1 MKGLLASLTALEETK
16 ALLDGLQNRRRPR
29 LTGVSSVHRAML
41 CAAMHMQSAQPLLV
55 LCSDDK
61 EVQRCAADLRALT
74 GREVVELQSRHWQFR
89 PAAAVS
95 RQWEHRR
102 LRALCQMAEGGVPMV
117 AATVEAV
124 VQRCIP
130 PRVLKA
136 AILCLKQGERYDME
150 KLTAHLVRAG
160 YTRCQQVEGPGQFA
174 LRGGILDVFSPG
186 MEDPVRCEFW
196 DDELDAMGEFDVST
210 QRRKRNVEESQLL
223 PAGEV
228 LPLWDGETQE
238 RTAKA
243 LERAADKLK
252 KKENTAVLRQML
264 EGDASLLRSGSLPS
278 GYERYM
284 AAVYEEMT
292 TALDYLSGDTLV
304 CLWESGRLGESLRAS
319 LWQLKED
326 LTAAAESGTM
336 PLSLG
341 ELSLGEGETVAHLD
355 AFPLCMMDSLPTGRP
370 LLEPKEL
377 LHLNAKQMSTY
388 GGSLDAAAQDIRQYL
403 DTDCR
408 VVVLCGGEVRAGNM
422 VRLLQERNIAA
433 AYAPQLSEL
442 PPEGHVTVSLGA
454 LSAGSEWPQL
464 HLAVLTEGQLTQNV
478 AGKNR
483 KIRKTRDESR
493 QKLQSYT
500 DLTPGDLVVHEH
512 HGIGRFVE
520 MLRLPVD
527 GVEKDYIKIAYAGT
541 DCLYVPATSLDLV
554 SKYIGS
560 GGGEESEKPV
570 KLHKLGGTEWAKTTY
585 RARAA
590 AKELA
595 EGLIKLYAARQ
606 RLGGFAFSPDSPWQR
621 EFEEAF
627 PYEET
632 DDQLRAAADIKADM
646 ERPVPMDRLLCGDV
660 GYGKTEVALR
670 AVMKCILDGKQAAI
684 LVPTTVLAQQHY
696 VTAQNRFRAFP
707 VTIEVLSRFR
717 SPKQVKEVLQRVKEG
732 RVDLL
737 IGTHK
742 LLSKQLEFKDL
753 GLLVIDEEQRFGVGH
768 KEKLRERTAQV
779 DTLTLSATP
788 IPRTLNMALSGI
800 RDMSTIEE
808 PPRDRRPVQTYVLEH
823 DWGVVAE
830 AIRRELNRGGQVYYL
845 HNRVDSIDAT
855 AARLRQMLGED
866 TVIAVAHGKMGERE
880 LSRVMQ
886 EMSEGE
892 IQVLVCTTIIE
903 TGLDIPNV
911 NTMIVEEA
919 DRMGLSQLH
928 QLRGRIGRS
937 SRRASAYLTYRPG
950 KILTEVAA
958 KRLTAIR
965 EYVEFGSGFKIAMRD
980 LEIRGAGNLLGPEQ
994 SGYMMSVGYDM
1005 YLKLLGDAVL
1015 EQQGRQVSR
1024 PPECA
1029 ADLTVSAYIPEKY
1042 VPSAR
1047 QRMDLYRRIAAVRT
1061 AEDADDLTDELLD
1074 RYGDVPQAVQQ
1085 LMEVALLR
1093 ARASAVGITDITQ
1106 RGENLTFTMVSQV
1119 DVAALAA
1126 VCSMASYRRRLQLHA
1141 SAQDPQLTLY
1151 LAKGEDALNAAVK
1164 LVETLHLQ
1172 RKTTGDTPDKEEKD
1186 EKANI

>member
-1 MKGLLASLTALEETK
+1 MKGILAALFALEETT
-16 ALLDGLQNRRRPR
+16 ALLHGAQAHRRPR
-29 LTGVSSVHRAML
+29 LTGVSSVHRAMV
-41 CAAMHMQSAQPLLV
+41 CAALHVYGKKPLLV
-55 LCSDDK
+55 LCSDEK
-61 EVQRCAADLRALT
+61 EMQRCAADLQALT
-74 GREVVELQSRHWQFR
+74 GCEVTQLQGRQWQFR
-89 PAAAVS
+89 PTSAAS

-102 LRALCQMAEGGVPMV
+102 LRALSSMAEGTAPIVV
-117 AATVEAV
+117 STVEAA

-130 PRVLKA
+130 PSVLREA
-136 AILCLKQGERYDME
+136 VISLQQGTRYDIE
-150 KLTAHLVRAG
+150 ELTSRLVRSG

-174 LRGGILDVFSPG
+174 LRGGILDVFSPA
-186 MEDPVRCEFW
+186 MDTPVRCEFW
-196 DDELDAMGEFDVST
+196 DDELDAMGEFDVAS
-210 QRRKRNVEESQLL
+210 QRRKRNITAARLL

-228 LPLWDGETQE
+228 LPLWDERTRENTAATLE
-238 RTAKA
+238 RTA
-243 LERAADKLK
+243 EKLK
-252 KKENTAVLRQML
+252 KKENTAALRQLL
-264 EGDASLLRSGSLPS
+264 EGDAALLRSGALPA
-278 GYERYM
+278 GCERYM

-304 CLWESGRLGESLRAS
+304 CLWESGRLNESLRAA
-319 LWQLKED
+319 LWQMKED
-326 LTAAAESGTM
+326 LSAASESGTM
-336 PLSLG
+336 PLALG
-341 ELSLGEGETVAHLD
+341 ELSLSESETTARLE
-355 AFPLCMMDSLPTGRP
+355 AFSLCMLDSLPSGRP
-370 LLEPKEL
+370 LLEPGEL
-377 LHLNAKQMSTY
+377 LQVHAKQMSTY
-388 GGSLDAAAQDIRQYL
+388 GGSLDTAAQDIRQYMDL
-403 DTDCR
+403 GHR
-408 VVVLCGGEVRAGNM
+408 VVVLCGGEVRANNM
-422 VRLLQERNIAA
+422 VRLLRERGIAA
-433 AYAPQLSEL
+433 AYAPQLADL
-442 PPEGHVTVSLGA
+442 PSAGNVAVSLGA

-464 HLAVLTEGQLTQNV
+464 RLAVLTEGQLTEAV
-478 AGKNR
+478 AGKTR
-483 KIRKTRDESR
+483 KIRKSRDENR

-560 GGGEESEKPV
+560 GGGEETEKPV
-570 KLHKLGGTEWAKTTY
+570 RLNKLGGTEWAKTTY

-590 AKELA
+590 ARELA

-606 RLGGFAFSPDSPWQR
+606 RLGGFAFSPDSPWQQ
-621 EFEEAF
+621 EFEDAF

-632 DDQLRAAADIKADM
+632 EDQLRATADIKEDM

-823 DWGVVAE
+823 DWAVVAE
-830 AIRRELNRGGQVYYL
+830 AIRRELSRGGQVYYL
-845 HNRVDSIDAT
+845 HNRVDSIEIT
-855 AARLRQMLGED
+855 ARRLQEMLGED
-866 TVIAVAHGKMGERE
+866 VSIAVAHGKMGESA

-903 TGLDIPNV
+903 TGIDIPNV
-911 NTMIVEEA
+911 NTLIIEDA

-1005 YLKLLGDAVL
+1005 YLKLLNDAVL
-1015 EQQGRQVSR
+1015 EQQGKQVVR
-1024 PPECA
+1024 PIECA
-1029 ADLTVSAYIPEKY
+1029 ADLTVSAYIPENY

-1061 AEDADDLTDELLD
+1061 AADADDLTDELLD
-1074 RYGDVPQAVQQ
+1074 RYGEVPEAVGH

-1093 ARASAVGITDITQ
+1093 ARAAAVGITDITQ
-1106 RGENLTFTMVSQV
+1106 RGENLTFTMVTQV

-1126 VCSMASYRRRLQLHA
+1126 VCSMAAYRRRLQLHA
-1141 SAQDPQLTLY
+1141 TAQDPRLTLY
-1151 LAKGEDALNAAVK
+1151 LAKGEDALAAAVK

-1172 RKTTGDTPDKEEKD
+1172 QSETTGVTPDKEEK
-1186 EKANI
+1186 A

>member
-1 MKGLLASLTALEETK
+1 MNGILSALWQLEETRTLFDS
-16 ALLDGLQNRRRPR
+16 ALAHRRPR

-41 CAAMHMQSAQPLLV
+41 CAAIHVQKGQKLLV
-55 LCSDDK
+55 LCSDEK
-61 EVQRCAADLRALT
+61 EVQRCASDLHALT
-74 GREVVELQSRHWQFR
+74 GKEVTVLQGRAWQFR
-89 PAAAVS
+89 VSAAAS

-102 LRALCQMAEGGVPMV
+102 LRALYEMAAGSADMV
-117 AATVEAV
+117 VTTVEAA

-130 PRVLKA
+130 PAVLREA
-136 AILCLKQGERYDME
+136 AFTIKQGERYDVAA
-150 KLTAHLVRAG
+150 LTEQLVRAG
-160 YTRCQQVEGPGQFA
+160 YARCQQVEGAGQFA
-174 LRGGILDVFSPG
+174 LRGGILDVFSPA
-186 MEDPVRCEFW
+186 MDAPVRCEFW
-196 DDELDAMGEFDVST
+196 DDELDAMGVFDVST
-210 QRRKRNVEESQLL
+210 QRRTHNVKEVLLL

-228 LPLWDGETQE
+228 LPLWDAVTKE
-238 RTAKA
+238 RTAKT
-243 LERAADKLK
+243 LESVAEKLK
-252 KKENTAVLRQML
+252 KKENTAALRQLL
-264 EGDASLLRSGSLPS
+264 EGDASLLRSDALPH
-278 GYERYM
+278 GCERYM
-284 AAVYEEMT
+284 AAVYEEKT
-292 TALDYLSGDTLV
+292 TALDYLGGDTLV
-304 CLWESGRLGESLRAS
+304 CLWESGRLSEALRAA

-326 LTAAAESGTM
+326 LTAASESGTM
-336 PLSLG
+336 PLALG
-341 ELSLGEGETVAHLD
+341 ELSLTESEAAARLD
-355 AFPLCMMDSLPTGRP
+355 DFPLCQLDSLPTGRA

-377 LHLNAKQMSTY
+377 LQVTAKQMSTY
-388 GGSLDAAAQDIRQYL
+388 GGSLDTAAGDIKQYL
-403 DTDCR
+403 DIGSR
-408 VVVLCGGEVRAGNM
+408 VVVLCGGEVRANNM
-422 VRLLQERNIAA
+422 VRLLQERGIKAV
-433 AYAPQLSEL
+433 YAPQLEEL
-442 PPEGHVTVSLGA
+442 PAQGCVSVALGA
-454 LSAGSEWPQL
+454 VSAGSEWPQL
-464 HLAVLTEGQLTQNV
+464 QLAVLTEGQLTESV
-478 AGKNR
+478 SSRPR
-483 KIRKTRDESR
+483 KIRKTKDESR

-554 SKYIGS
+554 SKYIG

-570 KLHKLGGTEWAKTTY
+570 RLNKLGGSEWAKTTY
-585 RARAA
+585 RAKAA

-621 EFEEAF
+621 EFEDAF

-632 DDQLRAAADIKADM
+632 DDQLRAAAEIKGDM
-646 ERPVPMDRLLCGDV
+646 ERAIPMDRLLCGDV

-670 AVMKCILDGKQAAI
+670 AIMKCILDGKQAAI

-696 VTAQNRFRAFP
+696 MTAQNRFRAFP

-717 SPKQVKEVLQRVKEG
+717 SPKQVKEILQRVKEG

-742 LLSKQLEFKDL
+742 LLSKNLEFKDL

-808 PPRDRRPVQTYVLEH
+808 PPHDRRPVQTYVLEH
-823 DWGVVAE
+823 DWAVVGE
-830 AIRRELNRGGQVYYL
+830 AIRRELSRGGQVYYL
-845 HNRVDSIDAT
+845 HNRVDSIEGT
-855 AARLRQMLGED
+855 AKRLQEMLGEE
-866 TVIAVAHGKMGERE
+866 VSIAVAHGKMGESA

-886 EMSEGE
+886 EMNDGE
-892 IQVLVCTTIIE
+892 VQVLVCTTIIE
-903 TGLDIPNV
+903 TGIDIPNV
-911 NTMIVEEA
+911 NTLIIEDA

-937 SRRASAYLTYRPG
+937 SRRASAYLTYRTG
-950 KILTEVAA
+950 KVLSEVAA

-1005 YLKLLGDAVL
+1005 YLKLLNDAVL
-1015 EQQGRQVSR
+1015 EQQGKSGSIA
-1024 PPECA
+1024 PECS

-1061 AEDADDLTDELLD
+1061 AEDGDDLLDEMLD
-1074 RYGDVPQAVQQ
+1074 RYGEVPAAVQR
-1085 LMEVALLR
+1085 LIDVALLR
-1093 ARASAVGITDITQ
+1093 ASASAVGITDITQ
-1106 RGENLTFTMVSQV
+1106 RDTRLIFAMTTKINVAA
-1119 DVAALAA
+1119 VAALCGMAA
-1126 VCSMASYRRRLQLHA
+1126 YRRRLQLHA
-1141 SAQDPQLTLY
+1141 TAQDPKMTLH
-1151 LAKGEDALNAAVK
+1151 LNGEDALEAAVK
-1164 LVETLHLQ
+1164 LVEALHLQ
-1172 RKTTGDTPDKEEKD
+1172 QKELTGGTPDKEEK
-1186 EKANI
+1186 A